1 MQTTWQLFLAFF
13 KVGAL
18 SFGGGPSA
26 ITLMREELTTR
37 TDLTDEDF
45 TDGLAISNALPGPI
59 ISNLAIFAGLKLGG
73 SWTALAALFGA
84 MLVPCVL
91 MFIGAWLFLANKNLA
106 VLQAA
111 LKGVRPTVIA
121 LLAYTV
127 VKLAPAGIGQV
138 DQMLIGAGALLAL
151 LFLDVH
157 PALAIVLSGVVG
169 IVLYR

>member
-1 MQTTWQLFLAFF
+1 MHTTWQLFLAFF
-13 KVGAL
+13 KVGAV

-26 ITLMREELTTR
+26 ITLMREELTSK

-73 SWTALAALFGA
+73 GWTALAAVFGA
-84 MLVPCVL
+84 MLVPCAL
-91 MFIGAWLFLANKNLA
+91 MFAGGWLFLANKDLA

-111 LKGVRPTVIA
+111 LKGIRPTVIA

-127 VKLAPAGIGQV
+127 VKLSPAGIGQF
-138 DQMLIGAGALLAL
+138 DQMLIGAVALIAL
-151 LFLDVH
+151 LFLHLH

-169 IVLYR
+169 IALYR